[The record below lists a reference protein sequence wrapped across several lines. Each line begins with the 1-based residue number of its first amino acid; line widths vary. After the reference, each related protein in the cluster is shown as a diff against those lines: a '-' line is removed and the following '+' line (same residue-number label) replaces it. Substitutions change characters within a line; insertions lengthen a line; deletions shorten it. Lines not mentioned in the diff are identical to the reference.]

1 MTHRIGVAAL
11 TVVTLCITTNVA
23 AQDKAKIERGMR
35 VYEQQKCSLC
45 HSIEGKGN
53 KACAL
58 DGVGSKLTADEI
70 RQWLVKP
77 AEMTAK
83 TKATRK
89 ADEGLRVATRR
100 GYRGARRVFGEFEE
114 EVGPTCGDGGSRS
127 SRD

>member
-1 MTHRIGVAAL
+1 MRHRIVVAAL
-11 TVVTLCITTNVA
+11 TVLTLGGTTHVS
-23 AQDKAKIERGMR
+23 AQDKSKIERGMK

-53 KACAL
+53 KKGAL

-89 ADEGLRVATRR
+89 PPMKAYASLPEEDIAALVAYFEGKKK
-100 GYRGARRVFGEFEE
+100 
-114 EVGPTCGDGGSRS
+114 
-127 SRD
+127 

>member
-1 MTHRIGVAAL
+1 MTHRMVVGAL

-23 AQDKAKIERGMR
+23 AQDKATIERGMK

-53 KACAL
+53 KAGAL

-89 ADEGLRVATRR
+89 PPMKAYASLPEEDIAALVA
-100 GYRGARRVFGEFEE
+100 YLE
-114 EVGPTCGDGGSRS
+114 SLKKK
-127 SRD
+127 